1 MNQKMM
7 AALVSVVCFILLYT
21 SSFAQYLPKS
31 IAPFRM
37 DISFDKTS
45 NLIFPAAIKSV
56 DRGSVAVLAQ
66 KAPGVE
72 NILQIKAG
80 EQNFKETNVTVVTAD
95 GHFYSFAVSYSSEP
109 STLNYSFVGDSSEKA
124 IITNQPLTESAYT
137 TIANTIKGKRYWVH
151 KSVSE
156 GKVKLSL
163 SNNFSKDD
171 LVWLEVSIF
180 NGSPITYAPAYAR
193 FFMRDTKTAK
203 RTAVQEAEMIPLYHT
218 GFVEVTKHNTQLY
231 VFAFKPFT
239 VQRNKELVIQVG
251 EDSGRTL
258 TLPLS
263 HRTVQ
268 KIKSL

>member
-1 MNQKMM
+1 MKKRIIVGF
-7 AALVSVVCFILLYT
+7 VSMVCFILQHT
-21 SSFAQYLPKS
+21 SLFAQYLPKS
-31 IAPFRM
+31 IAPFHM
-37 DISFDKTS
+37 NVSYDKTS

-80 EQNFKETNVTVVTAD
+80 EQNFKETNLTVVTAD
-95 GHFYSFAVSYSSEP
+95 GHFYSFAVSYAQEP
-109 STLNYSFVGDSSEKA
+109 STLNFSFVGDSSEKA
-124 IITNQPLTESAYT
+124 IIKDQPLTESGYT
-137 TIANTIKGKRYWVH
+137 VIANTIKSKRHWLH

-163 SNNFSKDD
+163 NNNFSKDD
-171 LVWLEVSIF
+171 LLWLEVSIF
-180 NGSPITYAPAYAR
+180 NGSPITYAPAFAR
-193 FFMRDTKTAK
+193 FFIRDTKTAK
-203 RTAVQEAEMIPLYHT
+203 RTAVQEAEIVPLYHT
-218 GFVEVTKHNTQLY
+218 DFVEVRKDNTQLY

-239 VQRNKELVIQVG
+239 VQRDKQLMIQVG
-251 EDSGRTL
+251 EDRGRTL

-263 HRTVQ
+263 HRTMQ